1 MSKARIAALLLIAL
15 GLAGCTSGPPAG
27 KAAQVRVEERSSP
40 SRSTSP
46 PSMTAAEKVRVMEVL
61 DLLDRADQAFK
72 AKRLTSPQGNNA
84 LGYYQQ
90 VLQIIPGYQEAEQG
104 IERIAERYLHWAEAA
119 IAEGRIGAARNYL
132 AKSRQINPDSTEL
145 KRVQQRLKSAK
156 PVVVSTP
163 PSSTPEPPDTIVEPA
178 DVDPQSARVAGSDN
192 RYIQLQPQALKSRSP
207 AMKALL
213 AQLADRIQAEQ
224 ARVIIEAPSDPQG
237 RWIYQQLNQRHE
249 EYRIRANLRLAS
261 KPAIRLLPR

>member
-1 MSKARIAALLLIAL
+1 
-15 GLAGCTSGPPAG
+15 
-27 KAAQVRVEERSSP
+27 
-40 SRSTSP
+40 
-46 PSMTAAEKVRVMEVL
+46 MTAAEKVRVMQVL

-72 AKRLTSPQGNNA
+72 AKHLTSPRGNNA
-84 LGYYQQ
+84 LEYYQQ
-90 VLQIIPGYQEAEQG
+90 VLRIIPGYQEAEQG
-104 IERIAERYLHWAEAA
+104 IDRIAERYLHWAEAA
-119 IAEGRIGAARNYL
+119 IAEGRTGAARNYL
-132 AKSRQINPDSTEL
+132 TKSRQINPDSTEL

-156 PVVVSTP
+156 PVVVSAP
-163 PSSTPEPPDTIVEPA
+163 PAKAPDPKVEPA
-178 DVDPQSARVAGSDN
+178 DVDPQSARIAGSDN